1 MKSTPSPRLRLLAV
15 SALILLAGAGAY
27 LLINGSSSASNTAGT
42 QATLTKTTQT
52 TTAQTKT
59 TAKQSAKPRKSK
71 SKESRAPVEGVNALD
86 AALVA
91 HPLVVVS
98 VYARGV
104 ATDEQA
110 MSEARAG
117 AARVGAGFVAFN
129 VFDEKIARQLA
140 TLVGAEGTSSP
151 EVLFVKRG
159 RKVAFTLQG
168 FADSQVVAQAAN
180 NVFPHTE
187 PWVRDAN
194 AICGRF
200 SAPLSTALGKGKIAD
215 LLTATGRAQ
224 AEAALDEAAT
234 LLTRETKSLSAVRAD
249 LSSAKDLAQLVAD
262 LRQVATN
269 FRSEAT
275 ALRGNDTTTAQTID
289 QKTATLIAN
298 TGALAA
304 TLQLTSCGS

>member
-1 MKSTPSPRLRLLAV
+1 MKSTPSPRVRLLAV
-15 SALILLAGAGAY
+15 LALILLAGAGAY
-27 LLINGSSSASNTAGT
+27 VLIHGSGPASSTAGT
-42 QATLTKTTQT
+42 QTTLQKTTPSTRT
-52 TTAQTKT
+52 TTTTK
-59 TAKQSAKPRKSK
+59 AKAKAPESKKAARKT
-71 SKESRAPVEGVNALD
+71 PIEGVNALD

-91 HPLVVVS
+91 HPIVVVS

-200 SAPLSTALGKGKIAD
+200 SAPLSTALGKGKSAD
-215 LLTATGRAQ
+215 PLTATGRAQ
-224 AEAALDEAAT
+224 AAAALDEAAT

-269 FRSEAT
+269 LRSEAT

>member
-1 MKSTPSPRLRLLAV
+1 MKSTPSPRVRLLAV
-15 SALILLAGAGAY
+15 LALILLAGAGAY
-27 LLINGSSSASNTAGT
+27 VLIHGSGPASSTAGT
-42 QATLTKTTQT
+42 QTTLQKTTPSTRMT
-52 TTAQTKT
+52 TTTK
-59 TAKQSAKPRKSK
+59 AKAKAPESKKAARKT
-71 SKESRAPVEGVNALD
+71 PIEGVNALD

-91 HPLVVVS
+91 HPIVVVS

-140 TLVGAEGTSSP
+140 ALVGAEGTSSP